1 MVDSIPQGS
10 ADGLPF
16 YEVIDDIDD
25 SEIGI

>member
-1 MVDSIPQGS
+1 MVYSIPQGS
-10 ADGLPF
+10 AYGPPF